1 MLEIVPITDPKY
13 GLTNHPYR
21 VYPVPEGEGLD
32 DYVLKEWQPLSEG
45 NNPIAFLELAKNP
58 ATRKYVPYR
67 IYYDAEKY
75 SDEDIYNIPTLGKVG
90 QTCSYCQARNNS
102 EEMIQQLEANKK
114 KLPGADIVREMQHP
128 VGTPATLDLGNVI
141 TPSVIPAAV
150 DVFSQIFCQPL
161 GVALIKISAAGLA
174 SIAAGWAK
182 EGGTQEAWRKISED
196 LIREYKICPADIPEL
211 QRNVMAIKNGMDK
224 DRKNILGALMAG
236 TVKNFKDVAKEH
248 GFEVSAS
255 ANVKGRAEVAIA
267 PLSRGGGRAI
277 D

>member
-128 VGTPATLDLGNVI
+128 VGTPAFDLGNVI

>member
-1 MLEIVPITDPKY
+1 MLEIVPITNPKY

-90 QTCSYCQARNNS
+90 QACSYCQARNNS

-255 ANVKGRAEVAIA
+255 ANVRGEVAIA

>member
-255 ANVKGRAEVAIA
+255 ANVRGEVAIA